1 MSKKMGGLNMGHLF
15 AIQHS
20 AIRKEVAIFGVG
32 ASGFIKSSGNSSKY
46 SEGVLELGKIIYK
59 PVDFRAKDMNFRN
72 GNII

>member
-1 MSKKMGGLNMGHLF
+1 MSQKMGGLNMGHLF

-20 AIRKEVAIFGVG
+20 AIRKELAIFGVG

-59 PVDFRAKDMNFRN
+59 PVEF
-72 GNII
+72 